1 MLRFFNLSHRLFRS
15 CCASD
20 MSTLCACPLEFQ
32 LKVVLVLMFFCA
44 NFGGLGRTAEA
55 NFHTFSLFF
64 TRALLTE
71 RAGCIIFSRFFT
83 LFHAFSRF
91 FTLFHAFARFL
102 PPLRFCCFCNDLYVP
117 CCCCPFLAVSA
128 INSGSYKL
136 SSMCHLSAVLSQA
149 CCRGSSTRPDIWF
162 RLSSGVQL
170 RGLGL
175 SGCSSKKAWARLL
188 GALQRI
194 LTSLI
199 TLSGILAA

>member
-1 MLRFFNLSHRLFRS
+1 MLRFFSLSHRLFRF

-32 LKVVLVLMFFCA
+32 LKVVLVSMFLREFWGPGK
-44 NFGGLGRTAEA
+44 NSRGK
-55 NFHTFSLFF
+55 FSHFF
-64 TRALLTE
+64 TVFHGRSLD
-71 RAGCIIFSRFFT
+71 RKSWGHYGCT
-83 LFHAFSRF
+83 PFSRF

-136 SSMCHLSAVLSQA
+136 SSMRHLSAVLSQA
-149 CCRGSSTRPDIWF
+149 CCRGSSARPDIWF

-170 RGLGL
+170 QGLGL
-175 SGCSSKKAWARLL
+175 SGC
-188 GALQRI
+188 
-194 LTSLI
+194 
-199 TLSGILAA
+199 